1 MAHVISIIRNRNCTS
16 TSGTVLMA
24 HLISIIRNR
33 NRTSTSGTVLMA
45 PCCST
50 FSLGF
55 LFSVTSFISVSCAR
69 WFLSLW
75 IVHST
80 LHLRVS
86 LTFSYLKF
94 LLINKCMTI
103 QHTHICY
110 KLKVSM
116 ELQMFWKH
124 SNTSL
129 IISLYKCV
137 NISKVYNLTFENRL

>member
-1 MAHVISIIRNRNCTS
+1 
-16 TSGTVLMA
+16 
-24 HLISIIRNR
+24 
-33 NRTSTSGTVLMA
+33 
-45 PCCST
+45 
-50 FSLGF
+50 
-55 LFSVTSFISVSCAR
+55 VTSFITVSCAR

-75 IVHST
+75 IVHSS

-103 QHTHICY
+103 QHIHICY

-129 IISLYKCV
+129 TDKISQQPENCENKITFRR
-137 NISKVYNLTFENRL
+137 NVYLL